1 MKIANKSMKSSKFK
15 DRLKEAM
22 ENMGISQAKLVQL
35 TNIPKSAM
43 SQYLSGAFVPK
54 QERLSI
60 LAQALNVQEAW
71 LLGYDVPMR
80 REQKYIIYNE
90 ATGTYDTEES
100 PYVLQVS
107 DDMSTM
113 PIETQKAIAEQI
125 KSISKSTG
133 MSSAPTANLHLFAS
147 NTPTYTDHEQNLIQ
161 AYRSKPEMRAAVDRL
176 LGIEEDNKNTVYTV
190 YNAAIHPDNHE
201 GIIEMDA
208 ERWNQMEDTPKTDD
222 ELL

>member
-1 MKIANKSMKSSKFK
+1 MKIANKSMKSSEFK

-90 ATGTYDTEES
+90 ATETYDIEES

-107 DDMSTM
+107 DDMSTL
-113 PIETQKAIAEQI
+113 PVDTQKAIADQI
-125 KSISKSTG
+125 KSISKSIG
-133 MSSAPTANLHLFAS
+133 MSNSTTSNFQLFPS
-147 NTPTYTDHEQNLIQ
+147 NTPTYTEHEQNIIH
-161 AYRSKPEMRAAVDRL
+161 AYRSQPEIQPAVDRL
-176 LGIEEDNKNTVYTV
+176 LGITEDEKSYTVYT
-190 YNAAIHPDNHE
+190 AAKSSNNIPPENTAISKQRWDNFE
-201 GIIEMDA
+201 S
-208 ERWNQMEDTPKTDD
+208 TPKADSTDPS
-222 ELL
+222 